1 MQQVPVPCEHCG
13 ITFSFEIP
21 LEAGNP
27 AYIYKP
33 VATMC
38 PHCKNPASLS
48 IGIYYIVENT
58 VSILHSPNASV
69 DDINKLVRLLSLARD
84 SHQKSTELAE
94 LIISCTP
101 EFTPLAESISR
112 IPNAFW
118 QKNLHVLLTIVLMII
133 VQCKPNVDTQLI
145 ADIACQV
152 DECALV
158 SSQQLMNRANE
169 LFAEAEDIIVL
180 DNESS
185 KHFSGLIAEE
195 KSPSPELRKL
205 VSQFKSKYSS

>member
-13 ITFSFEIP
+13 TTFSFEIS

-27 AYIYKP
+27 VYVYKT

-38 PHCKNPASLS
+38 PHCKSPASLGT
-48 IGIYYIVENT
+48 GIYCIIENA
-58 VSILHSPNASV
+58 VSILHSSNASV
-69 DDINKLVRLLSLARD
+69 DDINKLVLLLSLARD

-94 LIISCTP
+94 SIISFTP
-101 EFTPLAESISR
+101 EFTSLAESISK
-112 IPNAFW
+112 IPNAVW
-118 QKNLHVLLTIVLMII
+118 QKNLHVLLTIILMII
-133 VQCKPNVDTQLI
+133 VQSKPNVDTQLI

-152 DECALV
+152 DECALS
-158 SSQQLMNRANE
+158 SSQQLTNRANE
-169 LFAEAEDIIVL
+169 LFEETEDMIAL

-185 KHFSGLIAEE
+185 KHFSRLITEE

-205 VSQFKSKYSS
+205 VSQFKSKYPS